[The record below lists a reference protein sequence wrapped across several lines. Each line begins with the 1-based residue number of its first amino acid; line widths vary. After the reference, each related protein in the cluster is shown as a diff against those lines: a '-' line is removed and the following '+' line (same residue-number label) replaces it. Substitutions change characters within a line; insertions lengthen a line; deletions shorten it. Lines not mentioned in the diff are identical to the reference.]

1 MEKWLIP
8 IIIGVWAV
16 SLNAG
21 THTTSDVSTPVED
34 TVTVYLKIP
43 AQMGLMVSDDNVI
56 FDLSDTSVTFPPAN
70 FPAYYSPTKGTTEN
84 PDGVGVKV
92 YCDTAVSWNLV
103 TWASGDFSST
113 VTADQLETSEHGS
126 GSWDRYTTDSILSVP
141 LASGSATSGW
151 EDHTQ
156 DLRFRVD
163 STDQA
168 VNSSIY
174 IIYKLFTQ

>member
-1 MEKWLIP
+1 MKKWVIP
-8 IIIGVWAV
+8 IIIGTWAV

-21 THTTSDVSTPVED
+21 TQSTSDVTTPLKDSVK
-34 TVTVYLKIP
+34 VYLKIP
-43 AQMGLMVSDDNVI
+43 AQMGLMVSDGPVV
-56 FDLSDTSVTFPPAN
+56 FDLSDPSVTFPPDS
-70 FPAYYSPTKGTTEN
+70 FPAYYRPTTGTDEN
-84 PDGVGVKV
+84 HNGVGVKV

-113 VTADQLETSEHGS
+113 VTADHLETSDSSQGN
-126 GSWDRYTTDSILSVP
+126 WNQYTTNSNLPVP
-141 LASGSATSGW
+141 LASGGVTSGW